1 MLIDELPRTVSIGGR
16 EVAVNYG
23 FRALMLIELCTF
35 DSELSEEQRTLNA
48 LNLFYFNEIP
58 EDREAAVERLLWF
71 YRCGENTRAEKKT
84 GKAPATK
91 ARRCYDFE
99 QDQKYIYAA
108 FMSQYHIDLQ
118 DTPSNELHWWKFKAM
133 FESLDKDCKLSEI
146 MGYRLADLK
155 NFKGKQKEFYRKMKA
170 LYALRDEAAADNK
183 LALAERDRLMKE
195 YVKRRFEGVCHEG

>member
-1 MLIDELPRTVSIGGR
+1 MLIDELPRSVIIDGA
-16 EVAVNYG
+16 EHAVNYG

-35 DSELSEEQRTLNA
+35 DEELSEEQRTLNA

-58 EDREAAVERLLWF
+58 ENREAAVERLLWF
-71 YRCGENTRAEKKT
+71 YRGGETTRAEKKSK
-84 GKAPATK
+84 GAPAK
-91 ARRCYDFE
+91 VRRCYDFE

-118 DTPSNELHWWKFKAM
+118 DISSNELHWWKFKAM
-133 FESLDKDCKLSEI
+133 FECLDKDCKLSEI

-170 LYALRDEAAADNK
+170 LYALKDEAAADNR
-183 LALAERDRLMKE
+183 LALAERDRMMKE
-195 YVKRRFEGVCHEG
+195 YVKRRFEGVCNGR